1 MRNDLTKN
9 WLNAVVS
16 PLQEKRLMADDGHL
30 RGPSSPGMAG
40 AASRER
46 LGGRG
51 RVTLQI
57 IADHLDVSTATVSL
71 ALRGSPLV
79 ADATKLRV
87 QQIAREMGY
96 SYNRSAASLRTDRT
110 NILGVGFHDITNP
123 YFAEL
128 LAAIEETAA
137 ANGRSILLGTY
148 AENLERQDRV
158 LTTLKEYRPDGMII
172 CPAGGTTAET
182 LEHLMAAQVP
192 LVQLSREIAGIGLD
206 FVGSDDRHGTVLA
219 MEHLL
224 GLGHRRI
231 AFLGESQLI
240 STSRNRYGGYCEML
254 AKHGLRVDPAIVYSA
269 YGTREN
275 GLKGIQAVLD
285 ASDPPTAAVCF
296 NDLTA
301 FGAMLGLRHRGL
313 EAGQD
318 FSLVGCDDVQEAAQW
333 YPALTTIK
341 NFQEEMGRKSAE
353 LLLRRIAEPSSP
365 TRRIVLKPDLVVRGT
380 TAPPKPR
387 G

>member
-9 WLNAVVS
+9 WLNAAAYRR
-16 PLQEKRLMADDGHL
+16 PEKHLMSNDGHSHA
-30 RGPSSPGMAG
+30 PSSLGKAG
-40 AASRER
+40 ARPM
-46 LGGRG
+46 GRG

-57 IADHLDVSTATVSL
+57 IADRLEVSTATVSL
-71 ALRGSPLV
+71 ALRESPLV
-79 ADATKLRV
+79 ADGTRLRV

-137 ANGRSILLGTY
+137 AHGRSILLGTY
-148 AENLERQDRV
+148 AENLQRQERV

-182 LEHLMAAQVP
+182 LQHLMAAQVP
-192 LVQLSREIAGIGLD
+192 LVQLSRETPGVALD

-219 MEHLL
+219 VEHLL
-224 GLGHRRI
+224 SLGHRRI
-231 AFLGESQLI
+231 AFLGESPLI
-240 STSRNRYGGYCEML
+240 STGRNRYRGYRETL
-254 AKHGLRVDPAIVYSA
+254 AKHGLPLDPAIVNSA
-269 YGTREN
+269 SGTREH
-275 GLKGIQAVLD
+275 GLTGIQKVLD
-285 ASDPPTAAVCF
+285 AADPPTAAVCF

-313 EAGQD
+313 EAGRD

-341 NFQEEMGRKSAE
+341 NFQDDMGRQSAE
-353 LLLRRIAEPSSP
+353 MLLRRIADPSAP
-365 TRRIVLKPDLVVRGT
+365 PQRVLLTPELVVRGT
-380 TAPPKPR
+380 TAPPKAR
-387 G
+387 

>member
-1 MRNDLTKN
+1 MATDSLPPATGR
-9 WLNAVVS
+9 AVRTTR
-16 PLQEKRLMADDGHL
+16 PQI
-30 RGPSSPGMAG
+30 G
-40 AASRER
+40 A
-46 LGGRG
+46 GRG

-57 IADHLDVSTATVSL
+57 IADHLIVSTATVSL

-79 ADATKLRV
+79 AESTRIKV

-137 ANGRSILLGTY
+137 AHGRSILLGTY

-158 LTTLKEYRPDGMII
+158 LSTLKEYRPDGMII
-172 CPAGGTTAET
+172 CAAGGSTAET
-182 LEHLMAAQVP
+182 FGQMIAAGLP
-192 LVQLSREIAGIGLD
+192 LVQLSRELPGLDLD
-206 FVGSDDRHGTVLA
+206 FVGSDDRHGTLLA
-219 MEHLL
+219 MEHLI

-231 AFLGESQLI
+231 AFLGESKLI
-240 STSRNRYGGYCEML
+240 STSSNRYGGYREAL
-254 AKHGLRVDPAIVYSA
+254 ARNGLPLDPGIVYSA
-269 YGTREN
+269 SGTREN
-275 GLKGIQAVLD
+275 GLRGIQAVLD
-285 ASDPPTAAVCF
+285 AHDPPTAAVCF

-301 FGAMLGLRHRGL
+301 FGAMLGLRHRGR
-313 EAGQD
+313 EAGAD
-318 FSLVGCDDVQEAAQW
+318 FSIVGCDDVQEAAQW

-353 LLLRRIAEPSSP
+353 FLIARIADPDAP
-365 TRRIVLKPDLVVRGT
+365 TRRLLLTPELVVRGT
-380 TAPPKPR
+380 TAPPKS
-387 G
+387 

>member
-1 MRNDLTKN
+1 MTRNGLPHEPARPGAN
-9 WLNAVVS
+9 P
-16 PLQEKRLMADDGHL
+16 PL
-30 RGPSSPGMAG
+30 P
-40 AASRER
+40 AAA
-46 LGGRG
+46 GRG

-57 IADHLDVSTATVSL
+57 IADHLAVSTATVSL

-79 ADATKLRV
+79 AEATRVRV

-128 LAAIEETAA
+128 LAAIEETATA
-137 ANGRSILLGTY
+137 HGRSILLGTY

-158 LTTLKEYRPDGMII
+158 LSTLKEYRPDGMII
-172 CPAGGTTAET
+172 CAAGGSTVATFG
-182 LEHLMAAQVP
+182 HLIAAGVP
-192 LVQLSREIAGIGLD
+192 MVQLSREIAGLPLD
-206 FVGSDDRHGTVLA
+206 FVGSDDRHGTILA
-219 MEHLL
+219 MEHLI

-231 AFLGESQLI
+231 AFLGAVENI
-240 STSRNRYGGYCEML
+240 STGRNRYAGYCETL
-254 AKHGLRVDPAIVYSA
+254 AGHGISLDPAIVYPGF
-269 YGTREN
+269 GTRET

-285 ASDPPTAAVCF
+285 APSPPSAAICF

-313 EAGQD
+313 EAGAG

-341 NFQEEMGRKSAE
+341 NFQAEMGRKSAE
-353 LLLRRIAEPSSP
+353 FLLKRIADPTAP
-365 TRRIVLKPDLVVRGT
+365 TRRLLLQPELVVRAT
-380 TAPPKPR
+380 TAPHR

>member
-1 MRNDLTKN
+1 MVAIPR
-9 WLNAVVS
+9 
-16 PLQEKRLMADDGHL
+16 PEKRAMSSSGQPPETSATAGSAV
-30 RGPSSPGMAG
+30 RGIAPGA
-40 AASRER
+40 
-46 LGGRG
+46 RG

-57 IADHLDVSTATVSL
+57 VAERLSVSTATVSL
-71 ALRGSPLV
+71 ALRGSALV
-79 ADATKLRV
+79 AEATRQRV
-87 QQIAREMGY
+87 QQVAREMGY

-137 ANGRSILLGTY
+137 VHGRSILLGTY

-158 LTTLKEYRPDGMII
+158 LSTLKEYRPDGMVI
-172 CPAGGTTAET
+172 CAAGGSGRDTFG
-182 LEHLMAAQVP
+182 HLIAAGVP
-192 LVQLSREIAGIGLD
+192 LVQLSREIPGLDLD
-206 FVGSDDRHGTVLA
+206 FVGSDDGHGTVLA
-219 MEHLL
+219 VEHLV

-240 STSRNRYGGYCEML
+240 STGRNRYRGYRESL
-254 AKHGLRVDPAIVYSA
+254 ARHGLGFDPALVHSA

-275 GLKGIQAVLD
+275 GLKGIHVVLD
-285 ASDPPTAAVCF
+285 ARDPPTAAVCF

-301 FGAMLGLRHRGL
+301 FGAMMGLRHRGL
-313 EAGQD
+313 EAGVD
-318 FSLVGCDDVQEAAQW
+318 FSLVGCDDVQEAALW

-353 LLLRRIAEPSSP
+353 FLIARIAQPDAP
-365 TRRIVLKPDLVVRGT
+365 TRRLLLKPELVVRGT
-380 TAPPKPR
+380 TVPPR
-387 G
+387 R

>member
-9 WLNAVVS
+9 WLKAVVN
-16 PLQEKRLMADDGHL
+16 PLQEKRFMAGDGNL
-30 RGPSSPGMAG
+30 RDPSSFGKG
-40 AASRER
+40 AAVPRER

-79 ADATKLRV
+79 ADATKQRV
-87 QQIAREMGY
+87 QKMAREMGY

-137 ANGRSILLGTY
+137 AHGRSILLGTY

-158 LTTLKEYRPDGMII
+158 LNTLKEYRPDGMII

-182 LEHLMAAQVP
+182 LAHLMAAQVP
-192 LVQLSREIAGIGLD
+192 LVQLSREIDGVDLD

-224 GLGHRRI
+224 ELGHRRI
-231 AFLGESQLI
+231 AFLGQSKLI
-240 STSRNRYGGYCEML
+240 STGCNRYRGYSEML
-254 AKHGLRVDPAIVYSA
+254 AKYGLPLDPALVYSGW
-269 YGTREN
+269 GTRET
-275 GLKGIQAVLD
+275 GLKGVQTVLD
-285 ASDPPTAAVCF
+285 AENPPTAAVCF

-313 EAGQD
+313 EAGED

-341 NFQEEMGRKSAE
+341 NFQDDMGRQSAE
-353 LLLRRIAEPSSP
+353 MLLRRIAEPAAP
-365 TRRIVLKPDLVVRGT
+365 PRRVVLKPDLVVRGT
-380 TAPPKPR
+380 TAPPRKR
-387 G
+387 